1 MKLHR
6 IHVENFKA
14 IENRTLE
21 LPGTGIVVATG
32 PNEVG
37 KTSMVEALDLVLGTK
52 YKASSRAQEVRQ
64 AQRYGTSLPV
74 VVEAE
79 MTIGEH
85 RFAHRKSFLKD
96 KESWLRFISGPRAG
110 QIVTGD
116 EAVETMETLLVGA
129 DMTLWNALRLMKASS
144 LSPLRLDSS
153 KALTAA
159 LEQAGGQKP
168 DEGSI
173 GGLMD
178 RVRAEYEVY
187 YQPTT
192 GKERRGAFQEREQL
206 EAVSHAL
213 AEAST
218 RLKEVDEV
226 VEALTRINEQI
237 SHDHDVVA
245 SKTAECQQTKAALDS
260 LTELEKE
267 VETTSR
273 AAKEAAQHHAEAKS
287 AHGVRVK
294 LVESLTEAR
303 ERHEQCKQVAV
314 ENAEKDRALAAELAE
329 TQSALD
335 DAASKVAEAETAEE
349 GARRTL
355 AAVRAGEEAA
365 KARKQLDRV
374 IELRERLS
382 DGQQRLESE
391 KVTSQLLT
399 KLKEA
404 AKTDAIAKEA
414 AALASTQL
422 IIEHRDEGDPL
433 RIDGATLDLPVGQ
446 TSQHSIDGE
455 LVMEMGDAWRLRI
468 SPTSEVMNLAR
479 DAETA
484 HQAVVSLFAELGV
497 ASLEQAEARMAERK
511 VLQSNL
517 ASWKEQLER
526 EQGENTIQELE
537 ALADQASEEVTLT
550 AAEAQKLEDDAVA
563 KANEAR
569 NSERQAQAC
578 LKAVDKRR
586 GETHEKSF
594 RANIDLD
601 SAAETV
607 TRLAEELA
615 TAREAIPDGDLA
627 EALTIAEE
635 EDRVAKADAER
646 AAAALAE
653 RNPDQVHAEAEGS
666 QLALSKATSRLKE
679 DTDRQLE
686 LKGQLLG
693 LGRQERQADVDAL
706 ASKKHQLSRRVAG
719 LESRARST
727 RLLYE
732 TLSRHLD
739 QVRQSYVAPFTS
751 EIDRIGRAVFG
762 QDLHVEIDSTLTV
775 VARQL
780 RGARLEWDQL
790 SSGAREQLG
799 LVVRLAAARLIDPD
813 DGVPVILDDALVY
826 SDPVRVRHILT
837 EVAQGARTSQIVV
850 LTSAPERYDSVPG
863 AQQVRFD

>member
-1 MKLHR
+1 M
-6 IHVENFKA
+6 
-14 IENRTLE
+14 
-21 LPGTGIVVATG
+21 
-32 PNEVG
+32 
-37 KTSMVEALDLVLGTK
+37 
-52 YKASSRAQEVRQ
+52 
-64 AQRYGTSLPV
+64 
-74 VVEAE
+74 
-79 MTIGEH
+79 
-85 RFAHRKSFLKD
+85 
-96 KESWLRFISGPRAG
+96 
-110 QIVTGD
+110 
-116 EAVETMETLLVGA
+116 
-129 DMTLWNALRLMKASS
+129 
-144 LSPLRLDSS
+144 
-153 KALTAA
+153 
-159 LEQAGGQKP
+159 
-168 DEGSI
+168 
-173 GGLMD
+173 
-178 RVRAEYEVY
+178 
-187 YQPTT
+187 
-192 GKERRGAFQEREQL
+192 
-206 EAVSHAL
+206 
-213 AEAST
+213 
-218 RLKEVDEV
+218 
-226 VEALTRINEQI
+226 
-237 SHDHDVVA
+237 
-245 SKTAECQQTKAALDS
+245 
-260 LTELEKE
+260 
-267 VETTSR
+267 
-273 AAKEAAQHHAEAKS
+273 
-287 AHGVRVK
+287 
-294 LVESLTEAR
+294 
-303 ERHEQCKQVAV
+303 
-314 ENAEKDRALAAELAE
+314 
-329 TQSALD
+329 
-335 DAASKVAEAETAEE
+335 
-349 GARRTL
+349 
-355 AAVRAGEEAA
+355 
-365 KARKQLDRV
+365 
-374 IELRERLS
+374 
-382 DGQQRLESE
+382 
-391 KVTSQLLT
+391 TSQLLT

-526 EQGENTIQELE
+526 EQGESTIQELE